1 MAFRKPAT
9 LFMLSVSIILASS
22 FTGFAYQ
29 NSDRPITSV
38 SFTVSGEIPA
48 GTRHDSLNLSISVPD
63 GEDYYFSG
71 TTVVDEGEY
80 WDAGSAATIQ
90 VNLRA
95 AADHY
100 FKITKA
106 SQITLNGNKVKY
118 VSAQRADGGYLLQ
131 VTVSLPVGTEAAPE
145 VLSGGW
151 EQDGDSWIYRYTDGS
166 LATGWKEIDG
176 DWYYF
181 QSNYRMAAN
190 QWLEDG
196 TYYVGA
202 DGRMLKNAHTP
213 DGYWV
218 DADGRYRSDASSS
231 GYFSGYERKLDGE
244 FADGSASYSIYY
256 NSSYTDK
263 NTGATIYIDGIEPS
277 SRNHSFLLSYHMEN
291 AAENYPIDYNV
302 TAVSRHIKKYE
313 NEKNIKKR
321 NEKIKEAQ
329 RNKIYEYET
338 SAKDFT
344 LNLSP
349 GETVAE
355 MKTDLS
361 GYTYTVYLGRWMQNQ

>member
-1 MAFRKPAT
+1 MAFRKTAA
-9 LFMLSVSIILASS
+9 LLILSVSIILASS
-22 FTGFAYQ
+22 FAGFAYKD
-29 NSDRPITSV
+29 SDRPINSV
-38 SFTVSGEIPA
+38 NFTVSGEIPA
-48 GTRHDSLNLSISVPD
+48 GTRHDALNLSISVPD

-95 AADHY
+95 AANHY
-100 FKITKA
+100 FRITKA
-106 SQITLNGNKVKY
+106 SQIILNGNTVKY

-181 QSNYRMAAN
+181 QPNYRMAAN

-202 DGRMLKNAHTP
+202 DGRMLKNARTP

-256 NSSYTDK
+256 NSSYADK

-277 SRNHSFLLSYHMEN
+277 SRNHSFLISYHMAN
-291 AAENYPIDYNV
+291 ASDSYPINYNV
-302 TAVSRHIKKYE
+302 IAVSRHIKRYE

-338 SAKDFT
+338 SEKDFT

-349 GETVAE
+349 GETVKE

-361 GYTYTVYLGRWMQNQ
+361 GYIYTVYLGPRMQNQ